1 MADDKIEP
9 RDVTPRARW
18 AWTELFRGFQLALDP
33 YKLLLA
39 AAGILIMAAGWW
51 VLAVIFYTPRA
62 RPQWPEH
69 YQLDAYRP
77 ANEADPKKADQKA
90 EQGAWKAFQ
99 NDRRKWNL
107 LHKAAGPA
115 DKPVYEDAG
124 DLADNPAEYKLIKD
138 KVQPAIDSGTYT
150 FEADHKPYVIHPKPA
165 GRLRTWPWFEDRGPN
180 PYLAVTGTEDE
191 QVTTGW
197 SPWQKSENVGL
208 FLARQLPVLVEP
220 LVKFL
225 RPVVYLLQPRI
236 GFLNWLYFS
245 LVLVWTLATWALFG
259 GAITRMAAVQVARK
273 EKIGPIEAIRFT
285 LSRYLHFFSA
295 PLFPLI
301 LVLIITVF
309 LIIYGLLHWIPIFG
323 DIVVDGLGWP
333 LVLLAGLVMAVI
345 LVGLVGW
352 PMMYST
358 ISAEGSDNFDALS
371 RSYSYVYQCPWHYVW
386 YSIVALAYG
395 AVLVFF
401 VGFMGSLMV
410 YLGKW
415 GVGQTPGVERTG
427 RGPSYLFVYAPT
439 SYQWRELLLQ
449 GALTDE
455 DDGSRSVVKDGA
467 IDSEAYKAYTDGL
480 TWFNKTGAVMVSGWM
495 YLIFLMVI
503 GFGYSYF
510 WSAGTIVYLL
520 MRRKVDDTELDEV
533 YLEEDESDEA
543 YSANAPPAPAPAPA
557 APEPGLTMVE
567 SPSLRS
573 SAPPPPPEA
582 PAAKAESAPP
592 AKGDGDAPGE

>member
-1 MADDKIEP
+1 MAEDKVDP
-9 RDVTPRARW
+9 RDVTPRQRW
-18 AWTELFRGFQLALDP
+18 LWTELFRGFQLALDP

-39 AAGILIMAAGWW
+39 AAGILVMAAGWW
-51 VLAVIFYTPRA
+51 VLAAIFYTPRA

-69 YQLDAYRP
+69 YQLDAYRR
-77 ANEADPKKADQKA
+77 ANETDAAKADQDA
-90 EQGAWKAFQ
+90 EQRAWKAFQ
-99 NDRRKWNL
+99 NDRRQWNL

-115 DKPVYEDAG
+115 DKPPLYEDAG
-124 DLADNPAEYKLIKD
+124 DLADSPAEYNLIKD
-138 KVQPAIDSGTYT
+138 KVQPAIDNGTFT
-150 FEADHKPYVIHPKPA
+150 FQADHRRYAVEPLPA
-165 GRLRTWPWFEDRGPN
+165 GRLRTWPFFEDRGPN
-180 PYLAVTGTEDE
+180 PYLAVTGTEDQ
-191 QVTTGW
+191 QVKAAL
-197 SPWQKSENVGL
+197 SPWQKTEDVGS
-208 FLARQLPVLVEP
+208 FLGRQLPVLVEP
-220 LVKFL
+220 LVKFF

-245 LVLVWTLATWALFG
+245 LVLVWTLLTWGLFG

-273 EKIGPIEAIRFT
+273 EKVGPVEAIRFT

-323 DIVVDGLGWP
+323 DIVVDGLTWP
-333 LVLLAGLVMAVI
+333 LVILAGLVMAVI

-352 PMMYST
+352 PMMYAT

-371 RSYSYVYQCPWHYVW
+371 RSYSYVYQCPWHYLW

-415 GVGQTPGVERTG
+415 GVGQTPGLERTG

-449 GALTDE
+449 GAQTE
-455 DDGSRSVVKDGA
+455 DGQNVVKNGA
-467 IDSEAYKAYTDGL
+467 IDAAAYSTYLGQLKLY
-480 TWFNKTGAVMVSGWM
+480 NQIGAVMVTVWIWLVFVM
-495 YLIFLMVI
+495 II

-510 WSAGTIVYLL
+510 WSAGTIIYLL

-533 YLEEDESDEA
+533 YLEEDESEEA
-543 YSANAPPAPAPAPA
+543 YSTSAPVEPAPA
-557 APEPGLTMVE
+557 ASGTPESPLTMVE
-567 SPSLRS
+567 APALRS
-573 SAPPPPPEA
+573 SRSSPPE
-582 PAAKAESAPP
+582 PPSAKTESAPP
-592 AKGDGDAPGE
+592 VKSDGNPPAE